1 MFILAATK
9 VTSIHSFFGE
19 SLKSGSAWDQT
30 VNLCLTFFIQR
41 VQTFFV
47 LFLRFDL
54 FNKFMLID
62 AGLITKTLHAFM
74 LIILN

>member
-1 MFILAATK
+1 
-9 VTSIHSFFGE
+9 
-19 SLKSGSAWDQT
+19 